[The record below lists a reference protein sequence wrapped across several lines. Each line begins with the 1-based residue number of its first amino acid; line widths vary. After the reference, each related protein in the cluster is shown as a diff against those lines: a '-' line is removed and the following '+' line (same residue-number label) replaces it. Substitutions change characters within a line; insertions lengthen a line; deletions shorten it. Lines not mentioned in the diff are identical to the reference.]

1 MKQKLIIKKVAFV
14 IPIYPPHFGN
24 AKQLYNTYI
33 HNNLNEQADFWLI
46 FTDENEKEACG
57 EYKYSIVYNSKLG
70 VDRDGIIN
78 KKKLYALNELKDKY
92 EYIIILDSESLFIK
106 NINIFNICKQ
116 YFSKKIL
123 YGNKIN
129 NEAMDYV
136 NLVRDNCKRFFIKN
150 NNFYKLNTDLYLW
163 FNQPCIY
170 KASHIKHFFN
180 IIDYDKNISNIK
192 FIDYDYYIYMYY
204 LILYYDFQIEDM
216 EITATLSACQNVLNS
231 IFFNSDKYKRLN
243 ILLCSKFMI
252 DYFDNKNLFL
262 LIQLDKV
269 FDSQV
274 INVREELNKNIL
286 TIQNQCQTLQN
297 NLKGL
302 IDSIAWWIPIR
313 KLRDNFKRKFF
324 DNFIWGGVMIEFL
337 YIK

>member
-1 MKQKLIIKKVAFV
+1 MKEKLITNKVAFV
-14 IPIYPPHFGN
+14 IPVYTPHFGN
-24 AKQLYNTYI
+24 AKQLYNSYI

-46 FTDENEKEACG
+46 FTNENEKEAFG

-92 EYIIILDSESLFIK
+92 KYIIILDSESLFIK
-106 NINIFNICKQ
+106 NINILNICKQ
-116 YFSKKIL
+116 YFSNKIL
-123 YGNKIN
+123 YGNKTN
-129 NEAMDYV
+129 NEAIDYV
-136 NLVRDNCKRFFIKN
+136 NLVRNNCKRFYIKN

-170 KASHIKHFFN
+170 NSSHIKHFFN
-180 IIDYDKNISNIK
+180 VIDYDKNISNIK

-204 LILYYDFQIEDM
+204 LILYHDFSICDM
-216 EITATLSACQNVLNS
+216 EITATLSDCQNVLYS
-231 IFFNSDKYKRLN
+231 IFFNSNKYKRLN
-243 ILLCSKFMI
+243 ILLCSKFMF

-274 INVREELNKNIL
+274 INVREELNKNISL
-286 TIQNQCQTLQN
+286 VENKLQMLYNNQ
-297 NLKGL
+297 KEL
-302 IDSIAWWIPIR
+302 INKIAWFIPI
-313 KLRDNFKRKFF
+313 KKWRDKFRNQF
-324 DNFIWGGVMIEFL
+324 N
-337 YIK
+337 YYQ